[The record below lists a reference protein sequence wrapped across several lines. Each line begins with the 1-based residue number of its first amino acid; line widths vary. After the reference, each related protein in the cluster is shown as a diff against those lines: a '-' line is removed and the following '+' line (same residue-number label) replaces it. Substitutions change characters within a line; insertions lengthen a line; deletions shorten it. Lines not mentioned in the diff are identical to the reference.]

1 MKSRIWL
8 TMIVTGVALAAVL
21 FAACGASEEY
31 EDSAS
36 IVQLAPAPAPTAAP
50 MQRAA
55 PIPTA
60 MPAEAAAAPDAMAAA
75 VAETSA
81 PEEAAADADTSS
93 SGELATLVQQ
103 RRIVVRTMQMGLVV
117 ADIQASMDS
126 VASIAA
132 NMGGWTVSSERSDD
146 FSGHI
151 AVRVPAERLDDAVA
165 RVRDTAT
172 EVESEVSTSKD
183 VTAEYFDSQSRVRNL
198 RSTETALLNLLEQAP
213 TAKDALE
220 IRNSL
225 TEVQEQL
232 EILLGRLKLLEETSA
247 FSLINVSMRVR
258 RVDLNVDAGDDR
270 TVSIGQ
276 TVRFRARFQAPGE
289 ASTFRVEWDFG
300 DRSEPIVD
308 GFTAATTEPGAR
320 VTATVTHVFSD
331 YRDSPFFVDVRVYG
345 GPDTSPL
352 FGQDTIKVDVIDT
365 EQMPV
370 DAGDDLTVAVGR
382 SVRIRAFFEPPA
394 GINEFT
400 YTWDFGDG
408 TAQVGG
414 NRVILTEDSNR
425 MVTGVTN
432 HVYGSSTES
441 PYIVQIRMV
450 GTGEAGVVEGTDK
463 LVVTVTEVPVLI
475 VSAGEE
481 VTVEEGGTAKFR
493 GTFTRPDG
501 VTNMR
506 YQWSFGDGSAPEDG
520 TLEEGNSVETE
531 HEYVHMRREPYVATL
546 RVLGDSEAGTVEA
559 ASSVSVTVVEG
570 EGWVVGGY
578 NIEGNSKSAVRVL
591 TTVVRGVVT
600 VVIWV
605 ALLSPLWGG
614 ALAVLFLLNWLSRRG
629 GVMLELSRL
638 FRRRP
643 PQGRRPGASME
654 FVSEGQVECSN
665 CGASNSEDVNFCTGC
680 GSPMKDS

>member
-8 TMIVTGVALAAVL
+8 TMIITGVALAAVL

-258 RVDLNVDAGDDR
+258 RVDLNVDAGPDR

-276 TVRFRARFQAPGE
+276 NVRFRARFRAPDE

-450 GTGEAGVVEGTDK
+450 GTG
-463 LVVTVTEVPVLI
+463 
-475 VSAGEE
+475 
-481 VTVEEGGTAKFR
+481 
-493 GTFTRPDG
+493 
-501 VTNMR
+501 
-506 YQWSFGDGSAPEDG
+506 
-520 TLEEGNSVETE
+520 
-531 HEYVHMRREPYVATL
+531 
-546 RVLGDSEAGTVEA
+546 
-559 ASSVSVTVVEG
+559 
-570 EGWVVGGY
+570 
-578 NIEGNSKSAVRVL
+578 
-591 TTVVRGVVT
+591 
-600 VVIWV
+600 
-605 ALLSPLWGG
+605 
-614 ALAVLFLLNWLSRRG
+614 
-629 GVMLELSRL
+629 
-638 FRRRP
+638 
-643 PQGRRPGASME
+643 
-654 FVSEGQVECSN
+654 
-665 CGASNSEDVNFCTGC
+665 
-680 GSPMKDS
+680 